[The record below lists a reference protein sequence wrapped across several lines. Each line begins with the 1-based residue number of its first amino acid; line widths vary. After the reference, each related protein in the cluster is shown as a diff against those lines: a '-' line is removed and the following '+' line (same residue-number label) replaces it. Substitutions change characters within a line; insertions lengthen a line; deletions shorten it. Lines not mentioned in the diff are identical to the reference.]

1 MKGATSDLTNMGGP
15 YGGACT
21 AAAYLS

>member
-1 MKGATSDLTNMGGP
+1 MKGKNSDLTNMGGP

-21 AAAYLS
+21 AAAYL